1 MDLALPTIISLSAFA
16 AALVAFVYVVIY
28 TFWSRRAGKAK
39 RRAEPK
45 RAAHNPIISPLPHE
59 EWEAQASFNPTAIM
73 DDDGFVHLFYRAVGN
88 DGISRIGYAMSKD
101 GKHFHNRSPYPVYQ
115 PLPGYGLPEVSISN
129 GPHRYDIVAHP
140 SGGGWGG
147 AEDPRATRIGDRVY
161 MTYTAFEGW
170 DNMRIGLT
178 SISLDDL
185 RKRRWK
191 WKRPTIIS
199 PANTRAK
206 NWMLFPEK
214 INGKYALLHSVAPKV
229 LVAYLDNI
237 DAVPTIHS
245 SADHG
250 GYGTHVKDREKYW
263 DKTTKG
269 AGAAPIK
276 TEKGW
281 LVLYHAID
289 ENKYK
294 VGAMLLDLHD
304 PTKILYR
311 SPSPILSP
319 DAPYEN
325 DGKPNIVYAT
335 GAVVKDGNLFIY
347 YGGGDKHVCGAEI
360 GLKILLDWLSEYGKI

>member
-1 MDLALPTIISLSAFA
+1 MDSALPAIISLSAFA
-16 AALVAFVYVVIY
+16 LAFIVFVCAIAY
-28 TFWSRRAGKAK
+28 TLMKRRVHKAR
-39 RRAEPK
+39 RRAEP
-45 RAAHNPIISPLPHE
+45 RRVAHNPVISPLPYE

-115 PLPGYGLPEVSISN
+115 PLPGYGLPEISLSN

-147 AEDPRATRIGDRVY
+147 AEDPRATRIGNRVF

-170 DNMRIGLT
+170 NNMRIGLT

-185 RKRRWK
+185 KKRRWK

-199 PANTRAK
+199 PAGSRAK

-347 YGGGDKHVCGAEI
+347 YGGGDKHVCVAEI